1 MLLSGEQQKWVMDW
15 LKRHKINHCPV
26 CGQQTFRIGNAI
38 FERPEDRPKVQI
50 YCTACGNVL
59 FFDAGLVFELHDL
72 VLNWNNET
80 NQMDLDNPQEIKR
93 RLEQPEIEDF
103 NPS

>member
-1 MLLSGEQQKWVMDW
+1 MLLSVEQQKWVMDW

-26 CGQQTFRIGNAI
+26 CGQQSFRIGNAF

-59 FFDAGLVFELHDL
+59 FFDAAVIFELHEL
-72 VLNWNNET
+72 ALKWNTET
-80 NQMDLDNPQEIKR
+80 NQIESGKLQELKR
-93 RLEQPEIEDF
+93 RLEQTEIEDF